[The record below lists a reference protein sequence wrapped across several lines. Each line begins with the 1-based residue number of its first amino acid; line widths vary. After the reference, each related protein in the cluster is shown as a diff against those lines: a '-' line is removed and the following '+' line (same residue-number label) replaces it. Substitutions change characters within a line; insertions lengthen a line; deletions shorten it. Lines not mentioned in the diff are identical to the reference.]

1 MHISISTEAQTH
13 LGLLVSLADKL
24 RDTAVIQLG
33 AKVQLNTPLLDK
45 DQPDILSLEV
55 PILVDQVIGD
65 AEDGLGLEKR
75 V

>member
-1 MHISISTEAQTH
+1 
-13 LGLLVSLADKL
+13 LLVSLADKL